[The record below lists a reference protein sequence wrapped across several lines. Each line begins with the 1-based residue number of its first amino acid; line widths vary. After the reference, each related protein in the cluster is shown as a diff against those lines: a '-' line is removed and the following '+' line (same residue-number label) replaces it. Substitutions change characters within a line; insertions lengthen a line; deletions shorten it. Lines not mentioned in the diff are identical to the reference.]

1 MLVPARCA
9 TTANVGRVLRNGFD
23 GTMPSYAGSI
33 CANTRDLF
41 PLKTK
46 SEECILQTA
55 SKIPCRICATPFL
68 KSQFDGEQRGTC
80 REEDI
85 MSTTTT
91 SSFSR
96 RAFLGMAGAGLATAA
111 LAACS
116 SGGTASGGG
125 SMKFWNMPWGGTK
138 FNPLDKKITLAYK
151 PADGLPDVTYQEI
164 QWSNFTQTFASAIA
178 SNTGPAVSSGGG
190 TQAFQYAPKGK
201 IAYADDLLD
210 EWKKNG
216 LYDDFLPGL
225 LDAMKTDKG
234 YVAIPY
240 NLDMRILWYNKTLLD
255 KAGAEAPTDWQSYLD
270 AAAALKKIGVYG
282 FSLSS
287 NTSGGNSFQTLTG
300 VMINNGGGLFDEEQK
315 PNCVTPVNIEAL
327 EWVVE
332 MVHKGYV
339 DPGNLGYS
347 STNTNT
353 QWSKGTCAMGIDVPG
368 LPQNVTGDV
377 QNQLALGDPLVSA
390 QGKKGALYF
399 PNNIMMYKN
408 TPSQKGSEA
417 FLTYYYK
424 HMSKLWTQNTGIGL
438 PPLKSIADTPEFK
451 ANADNVKLVNVWQPI
466 CKTWAAPGGTA
477 LFANVSLV
485 DSTPAM
491 TTFAQQVLSLKATPK
506 EALTT
511 LQSTLESQLKK

>member
-1 MLVPARCA
+1 
-9 TTANVGRVLRNGFD
+9 
-23 GTMPSYAGSI
+23 
-33 CANTRDLF
+33 
-41 PLKTK
+41 
-46 SEECILQTA
+46 
-55 SKIPCRICATPFL
+55 
-68 KSQFDGEQRGTC
+68 
-80 REEDI
+80 
-85 MSTTTT
+85 MSTSTPV
-91 SSFSR
+91 SAFSR
-96 RAFLGMAGAGLATAA
+96 RSFLSLAGAGIATAA

-116 SGGTASGGG
+116 SGTSSSSGG
-125 SMKFWNMPWGGTK
+125 SLKFWNMPWGGTA

-151 PADGLPDVTYQEI
+151 PASGLPSATYQEI
-164 QWSNFTQTFASAIA
+164 QWSNFNQTFSSAIA

-190 TQAFQYAPKGK
+190 TQAFQFATQDK
-201 IAYADDLLD
+201 IAYADDLID
-210 EWKKNG
+210 SWKSNG

-240 NLDMRILWYNKTLLD
+240 NLDMRVLWYNKTLLE

-270 AAAALKKIGVYG
+270 TAAALKKIGVYG

-300 VMINNGGGLFDEEQK
+300 VLINNGGGLFDEEQK
-315 PNCVTPVNIEAL
+315 PNCVTQTNIDAL
-327 EWVVE
+327 DWVVE
-332 MVHKGYV
+332 MVQKGYV

-353 QWSKGTCAMGIDVPG
+353 QWSNRTCAMGIDVPG
-368 LPQNVTGDV
+368 LPQNVTGAV
-377 QNQLALGDPLVSA
+377 QQELVLGDPLVSA
-390 QGKKGALYF
+390 SGKKGALYF

-438 PPLKSIADTPEFK
+438 PPLKSIADTTEFK
-451 ANADNVKLVNVWQPI
+451 SNASNVKLVDVWQPI

-491 TTFAQQVLSLKATPK
+491 TTWAQSVISLKATPK

-511 LQSTLESQLKK
+511 LQSTLMSQLKK